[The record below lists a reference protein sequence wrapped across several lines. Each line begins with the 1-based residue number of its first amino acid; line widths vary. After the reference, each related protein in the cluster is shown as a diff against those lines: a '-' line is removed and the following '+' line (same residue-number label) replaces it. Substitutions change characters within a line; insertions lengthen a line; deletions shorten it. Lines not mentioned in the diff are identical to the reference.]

1 MVIKNLSMVKIL
13 WKLNLTHND
22 LPLNKQLKF
31 PTMTIIARSVFEHD
45 DKYYPQ
51 VYLDE
56 WKMIQYERI
65 DISREID
72 INKTDVSKNVCCVI
86 IGIL

>member
-1 MVIKNLSMVKIL
+1 MVKIL

-22 LPLNKQLKF
+22 LPLKF

-45 DKYYPQ
+45 DKYYAQ

>member
-1 MVIKNLSMVKIL
+1 
-13 WKLNLTHND
+13 
-22 LPLNKQLKF
+22 
-31 PTMTIIARSVFEHD
+31 
-45 DKYYPQ
+45 
-51 VYLDE
+51 
-56 WKMIQYERI
+56 MIQYERI